1 MSPSTLTADP
11 VLEPLLHSPRFVEY
25 VDQLTAFMADE
36 AARRERF
43 YEEMTESEKVE
54 FIEGE
59 VVVHSPA
66 RSAHLIARQ
75 NIERLLSTFVISHGL
90 GVVNS
95 EKCLCVFPRNDF
107 EPDIVFFGPEKA
119 VLINPQTMKFPT
131 PDFAVEVLS
140 NSTAYRDR
148 GVKFRDFEAHG
159 VGEYWIVDADA
170 EVVEQYVVRDGRFV
184 LALKSGSGEI
194 ASVVVPGF
202 RVPIRSFFDGAENL
216 NALQQLLEKRS
227 F

>member
-25 VDQLTAFMADE
+25 VGQLQAFVADE
-36 AARRERF
+36 AERRERF
-43 YEEMTESEKVE
+43 YDEMTESEKVE

-75 NIERLLSTFVISHGL
+75 NIERLLSTFVMAHGL
-90 GVVNS
+90 GVVYD
-95 EKCLCVFPRNDF
+95 EKCLCVFPRNDY
-107 EPDIVFFGPEKA
+107 EPDVVFFGLDKA
-119 VLINPQTMKFPT
+119 ALLNDQTMKFPV

-140 NSTAYRDR
+140 DSTAYRDR
-148 GVKFRDFEAHG
+148 GVKFRDFEAHA
-159 VGEYWIVDADA
+159 VAEYWIVDAA
-170 EVVEQYVVRDGRFV
+170 AQIVEQYVLRDGHFV

-202 RVPIRSFFDGAENL
+202 RVPIRSFFDSAENL
-216 NALQQLLEKRS
+216 ATLRQLLG
-227 F
+227 